1 MDPAAD
7 LEAVY
12 KNRFSQTE
20 TKRQL
25 VWAVLTSEFFQQW
38 IKAEDSVLDLGAGYC
53 EFTNNIKAKT
63 KYALDLNPTTA
74 QAANS
79 DVRVLSQDLTKT
91 WQLED
96 NSINVVFSSN
106 FLEHL
111 PTKDAILHT
120 FKEAH
125 RVLAPGG
132 KIILLGPNIRFC
144 YDVYWDFFDHYIP
157 LSDRSVNEALN
168 LEGFETIKSIDRFLP
183 FSMQNK
189 VPTHP
194 LLVSLYLRMPFVWPY
209 FGKQFLI
216 VANSNK
222 KI

>member
-1 MDPAAD
+1 
-7 LEAVY
+7 
-12 KNRFSQTE
+12 
-20 TKRQL
+20 
-25 VWAVLTSEFFQQW
+25 
-38 IKAEDSVLDLGAGYC
+38 
-53 EFTNNIKAKT
+53 
-63 KYALDLNPTTA
+63 TA

-79 DVRVLSQDLTKT
+79 DVQVLSQDLTKT

-194 LLVSLYLRMPFVWPY
+194 LLVSLYLRMPFAWPY

-222 KI
+222 KK